1 MPLYPQNKPLGFAAC
16 ALASSL
22 WGCGF
27 FFGKIALAEMNPGAM
42 VFYRFLFASLTLL
55 PIAFTRRPS
64 FSPAEWRLLA
74 FSALLGVPVQ
84 FLLQFEG
91 LRLTTVSH
99 ASLMVGLMPV
109 ILAVGAAVW
118 AHERMDR
125 LGWLALFGSTS
136 GACLIALGG
145 RSSSAGGPHL
155 MGDLMVVA
163 SLIIAL
169 FWILQN
175 KQLLE
180 RHNHLTVT
188 VYGILLGTAMLA
200 VVMPVHY
207 GLPPLHGIS
216 WKAWA
221 ALAASGILCTATTT
235 SLWNWGLTQVP
246 ASQAGVLLNMEPL
259 IGSMLGVTILSEHLG
274 PTAWV
279 GGGLILASAITLTTQ
294 SKTAVRPLE
303 PALP

>member
-1 MPLYPQNKPLGFAAC
+1 MPSQPIQNRTLGFAAC

-42 VFYRFLFASLTLL
+42 VFYRFAFACLVLVPILFTH
-55 PIAFTRRPS
+55 RPH
-64 FSPAEWRLLA
+64 FSGREWGVLA
-74 FSALLGVPVQ
+74 FSAFLGVPVQ

-91 LRLTTVSH
+91 LKLTTVSH
-99 ASLMVGLMPV
+99 AALMVGLMPV
-109 ILAVGAAVW
+109 ILALGAAIW
-118 AHERMDR
+118 AHERMD
-125 LGWLALFGSTS
+125 LIGWIAISASTT
-136 GACLIALGG
+136 GAALIALGG
-145 RSSSAGGPHL
+145 HRGAGGSSL
-155 MGDLMVVA
+155 TGDMMVVA

-169 FWILQN
+169 FWILMN
-175 KQLLE
+175 KQMME

-188 VYGILLGTAMLA
+188 VYGLMIGMLMLGVIVPLRYGMP
-200 VVMPVHY
+200 PVH
-207 GLPPLHGIS
+207 GVS

-221 ALAASGILCTATTT
+221 ALAASGVLCTATTT

-259 IGSMLGVTILSEHLG
+259 LGSLLGVFVLSEKLG
-274 PTAWV
+274 PSAWA

-294 SKTAVRPLE
+294 SKTRVQEMEHAVL
-303 PALP
+303 